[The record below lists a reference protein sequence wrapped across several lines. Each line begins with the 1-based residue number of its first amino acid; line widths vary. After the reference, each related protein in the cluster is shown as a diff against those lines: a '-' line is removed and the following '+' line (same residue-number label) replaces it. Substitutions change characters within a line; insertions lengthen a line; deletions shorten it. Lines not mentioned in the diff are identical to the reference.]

1 MNQFNLCNND
11 IIIIL
16 VLFFVFCIFLY
27 MTNTKY
33 NYENKEHFVNTL
45 TLVNTNENKKKI
57 KDFFETFFKNFIT
70 HANILKQIN
79 DEYTNIINNTS
90 IIPPNIN
97 TNLTNINTYLDQTK
111 NELENIELDQTLPIV
126 KEYNALITNITELFE
141 THNELFEP
149 PDTNV
154 NDFHNVNYDETK
166 QWTKISDSSSSSSET
181 TQASTSSG
189 NETTQASSIC
199 NQLNLNFNVDNN
211 VGNNVI
217 INFYYNLNN
226 HLDVIKA
233 KNISQLKLIKIN
245 IDNIKYNISNSYF
258 NDDFRIELLKV
269 FDAYYNLLN
278 VMYNENSVNI
288 FNIINEKINN
298 CDTEAKYDKSKLIIN
313 NQNSYLII
321 KSFTK
326 LEGEFKYFELDKIF
340 VTSHSANKHFEK
352 TKGGLKLWQNF
363 CEKLKKLNKPNK
375 KNLILKKFNI
385 DLIEKKTKYIKQLE
399 DTIFTIQNKMNDTEL
414 QDYDINR
421 IRTNEQ
427 ANKQYQAIKKGI
439 DNIKNRNKIKINLT

>member
-1 MNQFNLCNND
+1 
-11 IIIIL
+11 
-16 VLFFVFCIFLY
+16 

-57 KDFFETFFKNFIT
+57 KDFFETFFEKIIT

-79 DEYTNIINNTS
+79 DEYTNIINKKS
-90 IIPPNIN
+90 IIQTEIDTPLKNIN
-97 TNLTNINTYLDQTK
+97 THLKKTK
-111 NELENIELDQTLPIV
+111 NELEGIELDQTLPIV
-126 KEYNALITNITELFE
+126 KEFNALITNITELFE
-141 THNELFEP
+141 THNELFDP

-154 NDFHNVNYDETK
+154 NDFHKFKYVAETK
-166 QWTKISDSSSSSSET
+166 QWAEKSNSSSSSSET

-199 NQLNLNFNVDNN
+199 NTLIFNVD
-211 VGNNVI
+211 NNVI

-245 IDNIKYNISNSYF
+245 IDNIKYNISNLYF
-258 NDDFRIELLKV
+258 NDDFRLELLKV

-321 KSFTK
+321 KSFK
-326 LEGEFKYFELDKIF
+326 DLKGKFQYFELDKIF

-414 QDYDINR
+414 QTYDINR

>member
-1 MNQFNLCNND
+1 MIQCNLCNND

-27 MTNTKY
+27 MTHTTSKT
-33 NYENKEHFVNTL
+33 EHKEHFANTL

-57 KDFFETFFKNFIT
+57 KDFFETFFKNFIK
-70 HANILKQIN
+70 HANSLIQIN
-79 DEYTNIINNTS
+79 DEYTKIINKTS
-90 IIPPNIN
+90 IITPYIN

-111 NELENIELDQTLPIV
+111 NELEKIELDQTLPIV

-154 NDFHNVNYDETK
+154 NDFHNFNYVAETK
-166 QWTKISDSSSSSSET
+166 KWTKISDSSSSSSET

-199 NQLNLNFNVDNN
+199 NPLIFD
-211 VGNNVI
+211 VGNKVI
-217 INFYYNLNN
+217 KNFYYNLNN
-226 HLDVIKA
+226 QLDVIEA
-233 KNISQLKLIKIN
+233 KNIGQLKLIKIN
-245 IDNIKYNISNSYF
+245 IDNIKYNISNLYF
-258 NDDFRIELLKV
+258 NDDFRRELLKV

-288 FNIINEKINN
+288 FNIINEQINS

-313 NQNSYLII
+313 NQNLELIN
-321 KSFTK
+321 KSFK
-326 LEGEFKYFELDKIF
+326 DLDGKFQYFELDKIF
-340 VTSHSANKHFEK
+340 VTSHSANTHFEK
-352 TKGGLKLWQNF
+352 TKAGLKLWQNF

-375 KNLILKKFNI
+375 KNLILNKFNI

-399 DTIFTIQNKMNDTEL
+399 DNIFTIQNKMNDTEL
-414 QDYDINR
+414 QEYDINR

-427 ANKQYQAIKKGI
+427 ANKQYKAIKKGI